1 MANCEKKPVIT
12 FDCADDVRIK
22 KQGITT
28 FGIGLKSGDDAKV
41 SVATAGVKAT
51 CYNCEGIDYTGK
63 PFRKAVF
70 LRGGATTIF
79 WFSVFEPGRLEI
91 IVSDTDGNPLA
102 EHAID
107 VTESDE
113 VETDPFA
120 DVASPNK
127 LVWLNSSLGLDDSV
141 VAPFTPATV
150 RNGKIGILGREIK
163 LTNGLPSEIQTL
175 FDDEVK
181 ISGVK
186 SDVIASPIVFSVS
199 GEEFSYGIP
208 IVTTRGGCVYSVVKG
223 ASDNFDI
230 EINSSVEFD
239 GYCEFSVRLKCVR
252 DVKVDDITL
261 SLPMSKDKTK
271 YFCGLGRQGGRFDGK
286 TDWKWNVDKYQDAFW
301 VGDVCGGIRLRL
313 KGANYR
319 KPLVNIYYDYRKLE
333 LPDGWGNSGKGG
345 VKYKN
350 DAFVAYTGD
359 RMFRKGETVGFDFD
373 IVVTP
378 VKETDIGKQFDT
390 RIFHRMFDSDSW
402 LAAAE
407 KEGANVIN
415 VHHGND
421 LCPYINYPFTEIAAL
436 KEFTDKAHAKGMK
449 VKVYYTMREISI
461 NAAEFKAFRDLDGE
475 IITEKQCDVDIAP
488 WQKET
493 AEYIGKTV
501 GEDVVGAWRQPLK
514 GKKYKGIY
522 DTAVIT
528 EGQSRLCNFY
538 AEGLNYLIE
547 KTGIDGIYIDDT
559 AFDRITARRIRRI
572 LDKKSGSLIDFH
584 QWNHFLRRGGNTPAM
599 YAEIYPYVDKC
610 WTGEGFDVDGSPE
623 YWLTEISG
631 LPFGLTAD
639 MMDSGNRYRG
649 LTFGMTSRAGW
660 ETNEDTPSDVYA
672 LIDRFGLADA
682 EVVGWW
688 DERSRADCS
697 DERVRVTE
705 FIVGGK
711 SYFAVANFSDEP
723 IETVITI
730 DGKSDLTFVAPEH
743 KGFQRGATLEN
754 PINTEGGKGWFLTL
768 AAGKHQCG

>member
-70 LRGGATTIF
+70 LRGGATKNF

-102 EHAID
+102 EHSID
-107 VTESDE
+107 VTETDE

-345 VKYKN
+345 VRYKN

-359 RMFRKGETVGFDFD
+359 RMFRKGETV
-373 IVVTP
+373 
-378 VKETDIGKQFDT
+378 
-390 RIFHRMFDSDSW
+390 
-402 LAAAE
+402 
-407 KEGANVIN
+407 
-415 VHHGND
+415 
-421 LCPYINYPFTEIAAL
+421 
-436 KEFTDKAHAKGMK
+436 
-449 VKVYYTMREISI
+449 
-461 NAAEFKAFRDLDGE
+461 
-475 IITEKQCDVDIAP
+475 
-488 WQKET
+488 
-493 AEYIGKTV
+493 
-501 GEDVVGAWRQPLK
+501 
-514 GKKYKGIY
+514 
-522 DTAVIT
+522 
-528 EGQSRLCNFY
+528 
-538 AEGLNYLIE
+538 
-547 KTGIDGIYIDDT
+547 
-559 AFDRITARRIRRI
+559 
-572 LDKKSGSLIDFH
+572 
-584 QWNHFLRRGGNTPAM
+584 
-599 YAEIYPYVDKC
+599 
-610 WTGEGFDVDGSPE
+610 
-623 YWLTEISG
+623 
-631 LPFGLTAD
+631 
-639 MMDSGNRYRG
+639 
-649 LTFGMTSRAGW
+649 
-660 ETNEDTPSDVYA
+660 
-672 LIDRFGLADA
+672 
-682 EVVGWW
+682 
-688 DERSRADCS
+688 
-697 DERVRVTE
+697 
-705 FIVGGK
+705 
-711 SYFAVANFSDEP
+711 
-723 IETVITI
+723 
-730 DGKSDLTFVAPEH
+730 
-743 KGFQRGATLEN
+743 
-754 PINTEGGKGWFLTL
+754 
-768 AAGKHQCG
+768 